1 MYRQPLCCCC
11 FFPDCQKECYK
22 LVIEVL
28 GELLRMGSDENV
40 HQSQLLALGKAR
52 VVTQL
57 RTHPPSVAICEMA
70 QLKHSC
76 CHTSYTAICILCTLC
91 VSSPQCG
98 LCGEC
103 MRHTR
108 SAQRWGQD
116 GACKDC
122 WKPGKSMGM

>member
-1 MYRQPLCCCC
+1 
-11 FFPDCQKECYK
+11 
-22 LVIEVL
+22 
-28 GELLRMGSDENV
+28 MGSDENV
-40 HQSQLLALGKAR
+40 HQSQLLALVKAR

-98 LCGEC
+98 LCGELYEAHEVC
-103 MRHTR
+103 TEVGARR
-108 SAQRWGQD
+108 GLQRLLETGQINGD
-116 GACKDC
+116 VEH
-122 WKPGKSMGM
+122 